1 MTDMENFDAE
11 FARIAE
17 LNNPPLVSQE
27 LHKKSDAFKTAYHAL
42 RRKMRNDKYRANNKE
57 KINENRRDKYK
68 AKREAEIT
76 PIIATIPKVEL
87 TDVNLEIKREKP
99 AVRRKNDELSDN
111 TKIAYIR
118 VVKKLYKH
126 YKKEDLPEND
136 HLLKYLNGVDYNTT
150 YIWKNHSYI
159 IENAEDI
166 FEKYQS
172 EIPHLYSVFSKF
184 KGKKLPLIA
193 EKLYPLMTAVNKNYA
208 DNRGKDVYVNE
219 DAVKKVSFDRADV
232 LENLEKLTDPTDRI
246 LYALTFLLPTRRLS
260 DFRKMM
266 WSAWCDSK
274 DCDVVNLMNYNWIDS
289 DYNVMTINTTK
300 NKKPV
305 IIEIDDDLRKEL
317 RKCLF
322 SNVCSNKTSHIQYV
336 LGKPYTAQDL
346 SKKYERIMNHLYGFN
361 FGAQDIRR
369 IYCTKSVVLNIS
381 NHQELY
387 NDAVAVG
394 HSLAE
399 HIAYCLPNT
408 SLTQSV

>member
-57 KINENRRDKYK
+57 KINENRREKYK
-68 AKREAEIT
+68 AKKEAEIT
-76 PIIATIPKVEL
+76 PIVATIPKVEL

-111 TKIAYIR
+111 TKTAYIR

-126 YKKEDLPEND
+126 YKKEELPEND

-184 KGKKLPLIA
+184 RGKKLPLIA

-208 DNRGKDVYVNE
+208 DNRGKDIYVNE
-219 DAVKKVSFDRADV
+219 DAIKKVSFDRADV

-260 DFRKMM
+260 DFRKML
-266 WSAWCDSK
+266 WSAWIDSNE
-274 DCDVVNLMNYNWIDS
+274 CNVVDYNWIDS
-289 DYNVMTINTTK
+289 DYKFITINTTK
-300 NKKPV
+300 NKNPI
-305 IIEIDDDLRKEL
+305 IIEINDDLRKEL
-317 RKCLF
+317 KKCWRV
-322 SNVCSNKTSHIQYV
+322 SASAGTYNKWI
-336 LGKPYTAQDL
+336 LGKEYTSQDL

>member
-27 LHKKSDAFKTAYHAL
+27 LHKKSDAFKKAYHAL
-42 RRKMRNDKYRANNKE
+42 RRKMRNDKYRANHKE

-68 AKREAEIT
+68 AKKEAEII
-76 PIIATIPKVEL
+76 PIIATIPKMEL

-111 TKIAYIR
+111 TKTAYIR

-126 YKKEDLPEND
+126 YKKEDLGEND

-184 KGKKLPLIA
+184 RGKKLPLIA

-232 LENLEKLTDPTDRI
+232 LENLEKLTDPIDRI

-305 IIEIDDDLRKEL
+305 IIEIDDDLSKEL
-317 RKCLF
+317 RKCWGVYI
-322 SNVCSNKTSHIQYV
+322 SAGTYNKWI

>member
-57 KINENRRDKYK
+57 KINENRREKYK
-68 AKREAEIT
+68 ARRAVEIT
-76 PIIATIPKVEL
+76 PIVATIPKVEL

-111 TKIAYIR
+111 TKTAYIR

-126 YKKEDLPEND
+126 YKKEELPEND

-159 IENAEDI
+159 IESAEDI
-166 FEKYQS
+166 FQKYQS

-184 KGKKLPLIA
+184 RGKKLPLIA

-219 DAVKKVSFDRADV
+219 DAIKKVSFDRADV

-260 DFRKMM
+260 DFRKML
-266 WSAWCDSK
+266 WSAWSDNNKCN
-274 DCDVVNLMNYNWIDS
+274 VVDYNWIDS
-289 DYNVMTINTTK
+289 DYKIITINTTK
-300 NKKPV
+300 NKNPI

-317 RKCLF
+317 KKCWRV
-322 SNVCSNKTSHIQYV
+322 SSSAGTYNQWI
-336 LGKPYTAQDL
+336 LGKEYTSQDL
-346 SKKYERIMNHLYGFN
+346 SKKYEKIMNHLYGFN

-381 NHQELY
+381 NHQELF

>member
-57 KINENRRDKYK
+57 KINENRREKYK

-111 TKIAYIR
+111 TKTAYIR

-126 YKKEDLPEND
+126 YKKEELPEND

-184 KGKKLPLIA
+184 RGKKLPLIA

-260 DFRKMM
+260 DYRKMI
-266 WSAWCDSK
+266 WRAYV
-274 DCDVVNLMNYNWIDS
+274 DVYVRMCNVMDYNWID
-289 DYNVMTINTTK
+289 DNYKVMTINTTK
-300 NKKPV
+300 NKNPI
-305 IIEIDDDLRKEL
+305 IIEIDDDLSKEL
-317 RKCLF
+317 RQCWGVHI
-322 SNVCSNKTSHIQYV
+322 SSGTYNKWI

-381 NHQELY
+381 NHQELI

>member
-1 MTDMENFDAE
+1 
-11 FARIAE
+11 
-17 LNNPPLVSQE
+17 
-27 LHKKSDAFKTAYHAL
+27 
-42 RRKMRNDKYRANNKE
+42 
-57 KINENRRDKYK
+57 
-68 AKREAEIT
+68 
-76 PIIATIPKVEL
+76 
-87 TDVNLEIKREKP
+87 
-99 AVRRKNDELSDN
+99 
-111 TKIAYIR
+111 
-118 VVKKLYKH
+118 
-126 YKKEDLPEND
+126 
-136 HLLKYLNGVDYNTT
+136 
-150 YIWKNHSYI
+150 
-159 IENAEDI
+159 
-166 FEKYQS
+166 
-172 EIPHLYSVFSKF
+172 
-184 KGKKLPLIA
+184 
-193 EKLYPLMTAVNKNYA
+193 
-208 DNRGKDVYVNE
+208 
-219 DAVKKVSFDRADV
+219 
-232 LENLEKLTDPTDRI
+232 
-246 LYALTFLLPTRRLS
+246 LS

>member
-57 KINENRRDKYK
+57 KINENRREKYK
-68 AKREAEIT
+68 AKKEAEIT
-76 PIIATIPKVEL
+76 PIVATIPKVEL

-111 TKIAYIR
+111 TKTAYIR

-126 YKKEDLPEND
+126 YKKEELPEND

-184 KGKKLPLIA
+184 RGKKLPLIA

-208 DNRGKDVYVNE
+208 DNRGKDIYVNE
-219 DAVKKVSFDRADV
+219 DAIKKVSFDRADV

-246 LYALTFLLPTRRLS
+246 LYALTFLLPTS
-260 DFRKMM
+260 Y
-266 WSAWCDSK
+266 
-274 DCDVVNLMNYNWIDS
+274 NENY
-289 DYNVMTINTTK
+289 
-300 NKKPV
+300 
-305 IIEIDDDLRKEL
+305 
-317 RKCLF
+317 
-322 SNVCSNKTSHIQYV
+322 
-336 LGKPYTAQDL
+336 
-346 SKKYERIMNHLYGFN
+346 
-361 FGAQDIRR
+361 
-369 IYCTKSVVLNIS
+369 
-381 NHQELY
+381 
-387 NDAVAVG
+387 
-394 HSLAE
+394 
-399 HIAYCLPNT
+399 
-408 SLTQSV
+408 

>member
-27 LHKKSDAFKTAYHAL
+27 LHKKSDAFKKAYHAL
-42 RRKMRNDKYRANNKE
+42 RRKMRNDKYRANHKE
-57 KINENRRDKYK
+57 KINENRREKYK

-76 PIIATIPKVEL
+76 PIIATIPKMEL

-111 TKIAYIR
+111 TKTAYIR

-126 YKKEDLPEND
+126 YKKEDLGEND

-184 KGKKLPLIA
+184 RGKKLPLIA

-232 LENLEKLTDPTDRI
+232 LENLEKLTDPIDRI

-305 IIEIDDDLRKEL
+305 IIEIDDDLSKEL
-317 RKCLF
+317 RKCWGVYI
-322 SNVCSNKTSHIQYV
+322 SAGTYNKWI